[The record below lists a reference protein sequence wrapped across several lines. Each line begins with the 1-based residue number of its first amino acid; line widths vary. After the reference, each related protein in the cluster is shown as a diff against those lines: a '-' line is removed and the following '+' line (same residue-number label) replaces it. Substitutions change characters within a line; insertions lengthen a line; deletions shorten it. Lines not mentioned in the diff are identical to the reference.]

1 MATPLTHA
9 ARVAAMQAEGLH
21 VVVLP
26 GAESNN
32 RNHKGAWGPVNGL
45 LVHHTGSNTNDPAGY
60 ARFLFGGRSDLPGPL
75 CHDGLAPD
83 GTIYVVGNGRAN
95 HAGKGSSATLD
106 RIIAETMPL
115 DAEVRPGPDNVD
127 GNARLYGL
135 EVMYSGSRAMTPEQ
149 REAAVKWAAAH
160 CRAHAWS
167 AGSVAGHKEW
177 TASKWDPGQCHMGSL
192 RRDVAARLSTATSQG
207 QPTNPSPQGDDDM
220 TPDQVERLNR
230 ALAASEKV
238 AWALDNSILP
248 TLSYLVGVTAQ
259 IRAEADNPD
268 RVLTPEEA
276 ESAAAA
282 AIEAAGLNK
291 TPPEAGQ

>member
-1 MATPLTHA
+1 MATPLSHA
-9 ARVAAMQAEGLH
+9 ARVAAMRAEGLR

-106 RIIAETMPL
+106 RIIAETLPL

-135 EVMYSGSRAMTPEQ
+135 EIMYSGSRAMTPEQ
-149 REAAVKWAAAH
+149 REASVKWAAAH

-177 TASKWDPGQCHMGSL
+177 TASKWDPGQCHMGQL
-192 RRDVAARLSTATSQG
+192 RKDVAARLSTATTAGG
-207 QPTNPSPQGDDDM
+207 QTNVSSSNQEDDGMSAWDDTDSAELTNM
-220 TPDQVERLNR
+220 RKGLEAITNFTYEIKVNV
-230 ALAASEKV
+230 EKV
-238 AWALDNSILP
+238 
-248 TLSYLVGVTAQ
+248 
-259 IRAEADNPD
+259 
-268 RVLTPEEA
+268 
-276 ESAAAA
+276 AA
-282 AIEAAGLNK
+282 AIERVASALEGSK
-291 TPPEAGQ
+291 GA